1 MTVLVLP
8 NVPDAILAEWNIY
21 AERSGLSLE
30 QLVMLMT
37 TLSVRGDR
45 LNLSAFQNPPAPGSL
60 NDTLV
65 FPLSK
70 SSKPVK
76 TRSGSVSI
84 PNPTNCTP
92 TTSHPLPQ
100 ATKDTVAAG
109 TAVQLPEDW
118 IAGPSAADLEDAIPP
133 HV

>member
-8 NVPDAILAEWNIY
+8 NVPDAILAEWNAY
-21 AERSGLSLE
+21 AEQSGLSLE

-45 LNLSAFQNPPAPGSL
+45 LNLSACQNPPAPCS

-65 FPLSK
+65 STPSK
-70 SSKPVK
+70 SNKLK
-76 TRSGSVSI
+76 TKSGLVSI
-84 PNPTNCTP
+84 PDPTAYTP
-92 TTSHPLPQ
+92 APSHPLPQ

-118 IAGPSAADLEDAIPP
+118 IAGPSAADLEDATPP